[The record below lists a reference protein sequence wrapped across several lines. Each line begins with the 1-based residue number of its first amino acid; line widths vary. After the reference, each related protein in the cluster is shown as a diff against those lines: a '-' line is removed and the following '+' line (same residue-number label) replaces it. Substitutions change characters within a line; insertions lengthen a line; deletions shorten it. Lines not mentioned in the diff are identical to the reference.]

1 MNYKSLTLLLIGL
14 FVSTLSLAQ
23 EPSYKWAEPNTN
35 DYPARNINKLLSIGD
50 DGFVLL
56 RIDKTQIYRPVY
68 FLERFNAELKK
79 VDTRKVEFDGGVI
92 KEAFFLDEIK
102 VVNDKIYAM
111 ITKWSK
117 SAQKRTQVIRQL
129 SLDGTMDEGVELDFI
144 SAEKMRKS
152 GSFKTV
158 FSDDGSKLLVLS
170 EFPFEKKAMDKIKL
184 TCYTFPAMRPL
195 WDAEKVLSFASKRSV
210 THDLAVDNS
219 GNGYVFKR
227 FYEKQKY
234 TYTIYAC
241 NGKQGFAEPNT
252 INMGG
257 EVIEDYRMMFDT
269 KNQFFMYSTYSNSM
283 SKNVK
288 KIKGTV
294 FVKYSELRQTKF
306 EKKLWDKALVAKVEG
321 SRMAEKGE
329 KAFLGYTHIK
339 DILFRKDGKMLVL
352 MEQLNHLT
360 KTIAGTSPIQYSHE
374 WHYKDFIV
382 QCLDAESGE
391 LAWWQSFEK
400 SQDFT
405 TSKDVEHYGSYVYH
419 LKNDRLFVLWN
430 NQKLT
435 GASIPAHNWTEP
447 DGTKYVKHRAFNDKT
462 VHGTF
467 IRVIE
472 PDGSEAFSNRKFGL
486 PLFNMHKG
494 AVFEMSLNTDFSFN
508 IDGNLVI
515 MATMHNGGK
524 RFRFG
529 FIGL

>member
-1 MNYKSLTLLLIGL
+1 MKIKSLKLLLIGL

-50 DGFVLL
+50 EGFVLL

-68 FLERFNAELKK
+68 FLERFNTELKK
-79 VDTRKVEFDGGVI
+79 VDTRKVEFDGGVM
-92 KEAFFLDEIK
+92 KEAFYLDEIQ
-102 VVNDKIYAM
+102 VVNDKIYALL
-111 ITKWSK
+111 TKWSK
-117 SAQKRTQVIRQL
+117 SDQKRTQVIRQL
-129 SLDGTMDEGVELDFI
+129 SLDGIMDEGVELDYI

-152 GSFKTV
+152 GSFKTA

-170 EFPFEKKAMDKIKL
+170 EFPFQKKALDKIKL
-184 TCYTFPAMRPL
+184 TCYSFPAMRPL
-195 WDAEKVLSFASKRSV
+195 WSEEKVLDFPSKRASN
-210 THDLAVDNS
+210 HEIAVSNA
-219 GNGYVFKR
+219 GEAFVFKT
-227 FYEKQKY
+227 YVEKFKY
-234 TYTIYAC
+234 TYTIYTC
-241 NGKQGFAEPNT
+241 SGKEGFAEPNT
-252 INMGG
+252 LKMEGK
-257 EVIEDYRMMFDT
+257 VLRDKKMMFDI
-269 KNQFFMYSTYSNSM
+269 KNNFFLYSTYTNKA
-283 SKNVK
+283 SKYIN
-288 KIKGTV
+288 GSL
-294 FVKYSELRQTKF
+294 FVKYNGVRQTAF
-306 EKKLWDKALVAKVEG
+306 ERKIWDKALVTKIEG
-321 SRMAEKGE
+321 ERRAEKGE
-329 KAFLGYTHIK
+329 DSYLSYVYIK

-352 MEQLNHLT
+352 MEQLNHT
-360 KTIAGTSPIQYSHE
+360 NKAVAGTSPIQYTHE

-382 QCLDAESGE
+382 QCLDADNGN
-391 LAWWQSFEK
+391 LVWWQSFDK
-400 SQDFT
+400 TQDFI

-435 GASIPAHNWTEP
+435 GAAIPAHNWTEP
-447 DGTKYVKHRAFNDKT
+447 DGTRYVKHRAFNDKT

-467 IRVIE
+467 MRVIE
-472 PDGSEAFSNRKFGL
+472 PDGTEAFNNKKFGL

-494 AVFEMSLNTDFSFN
+494 AVFEMSLNTDFSFD